1 MPGRQLHG
9 VRVLDMSRVL
19 AGPLAGQMLGDL
31 GAEVIKVERPGV
43 GDESRF
49 YGPPFL
55 DENAERV
62 NLESAIFLAA
72 NRNKKAIAVD
82 FTQEE
87 GRQLLRQLVAQSD
100 VLIENYKVGTLKR
113 YGLDY
118 ESLLEVNPGLIYCS
132 VTGYGQTGPER
143 ERPGYDAIFQ
153 AEGGLMH
160 SIGHP
165 DGQPG
170 AGPMRVGFSMV
181 DVTTSLYASIAIL
194 AALYRRDA
202 NGGSGEHV
210 DLSLLDSCV
219 AVTSHH
225 AQHYLISGQLPVR
238 RGNMA
243 GGGGV
248 PAGMYP
254 CADGNIVI
262 TVGNDEQYQ
271 RFCDVIGRPDLA
283 VDPRFSANQARAANR
298 EAMAQ
303 VLTEVFSSA
312 TAAQWR
318 QRLVAGGIA
327 VGQVNDLSA
336 VFQNPQ
342 TRARGTE
349 VSTLN
354 RDGKTL
360 RMVANPIH
368 FKNAPI
374 DGYRAPPRYGEHT
387 REVLRELL
395 AFDTEQIDALCRKG
409 VIGSMTP
416 EAARREDTAAS

>member
-1 MPGRQLHG
+1 MPGPQLSG
-9 VRVLDMSRVL
+9 IRVLDMSRVL

-55 DENAERV
+55 DENAKRT

-82 FTQEE
+82 FTREE
-87 GRQLLRQLVAQSD
+87 GQQLLRQLVAESD
-100 VLIENYKVGTLKR
+100 IVIENYKVGTLKR

-118 ESLLEVNPGLIYCS
+118 ESLRDVNPAIIYCS

-160 SIGHP
+160 SIGYP

-170 AGPMRVGFSMV
+170 GGPMRVGFSLV
-181 DVTTSLYASIAIL
+181 DVVTSLYADIAIL

-202 NGGSGEHV
+202 NGGSGEHI
-210 DLSLLDSCV
+210 DLSLLESCV
-219 AVTSHH
+219 ALTSHH
-225 AQHYLISGQLPVR
+225 ATHYLMSGQLPVR

-262 TVGNDEQYQ
+262 TVGNDEQYR
-271 RFCDVIGRPDLA
+271 RFCNVIGRPDLA
-283 VDPRFSANQARAANR
+283 VDPRFAVNQARASNR
-298 EAMAQ
+298 EAMGQ
-303 VLTEVFSSA
+303 VLAEVFSTA
-312 TAAQWR
+312 TVKEWQA
-318 QRLVAGGIA
+318 RLAAGGIA
-327 VGQVNDLSA
+327 VGQVNDLAA
-336 VFQNPQ
+336 VFQHPQ
-342 TRARGTE
+342 IRARGTE
-349 VSTLN
+349 VSATN
-354 RDGKTL
+354 RDGRRV

-368 FKNAPI
+368 FKNEPI
-374 DGYRAPPRYGEHT
+374 DGYRVPPRYGEHT
-387 REVLRELL
+387 EEVLRRVL
-395 AFDTEQIDALCRKG
+395 ALDDRQIAALRRQE
-409 VIGSMTP
+409 VVGSMCP
-416 EAARREDTAAS
+416 DRTAAT

>member
-1 MPGRQLHG
+1 
-9 VRVLDMSRVL
+9 MSRVL

-55 DENAERV
+55 DADVERTD
-62 NLESAIFLAA
+62 LESAIFLAA
-72 NRNKKAIAVD
+72 NRNKQAIAVD
-82 FTQEE
+82 FTRAE
-87 GRQLLRQLVAQSD
+87 GQALLRQLIAASD

-118 ESLLEVNPGLIYCS
+118 ESLRELHPGLIYCS
-132 VTGYGQTGPER
+132 VTGYGQTGPHR
-143 ERPGYDAIFQ
+143 DRPGYDAIFQ

-181 DVTTSLYASIAIL
+181 DIVTSLYADIAIL

-202 NGGSGEHV
+202 NGGSGEHI
-210 DLSLLDSCV
+210 DLSLLESCV

-225 AQHYLISGQLPVR
+225 AMHYLMSGQLPIR
-238 RGNMA
+238 RGNTS

-248 PAGMYP
+248 PSGMFA
-254 CADGNIVI
+254 CQQGSIVI
-262 TVGNDEQYQ
+262 TVGNDEQYK
-271 RFCDVIGRPDLA
+271 RFCDLIGRPDLA
-283 VDPRFSANQARAANR
+283 SDPRFAVNQARASNR

-303 VLTEVFSSA
+303 VLNEVFA
-312 TAAQWR
+312 TAPAEEWQR
-318 QRLVAGGIA
+318 RLVAGGIA
-327 VGQVNDLSA
+327 VGQVNDLSQ
-336 VFQNPQ
+336 VFQDPQ
-342 TRARGTE
+342 IRARGTE
-349 VSTLN
+349 VSVPH
-354 RDGKTL
+354 RSGKPL

-368 FKNAPI
+368 FRNQPI
-374 DGYRAPPRYGEHT
+374 DEYQAPPRYDEHT
-387 REVLRELL
+387 ERVLRDILSLDE
-395 AFDTEQIDALCRKG
+395 ARIAALRRAG
-409 VIGSMTP
+409 VIAQRHTDRS
-416 EAARREDTAAS
+416 AASDETA